1 MPRGIWG
8 LANPDANGTAVPD
21 YAIPDPDADPE
32 NAALQLIIRL
42 PAKILHTD
50 RRALVW
56 HAYAAVLAEE
66 HAFQG
71 LGWPDAKLCASMIAA
86 AITRPGAGD
95 VLCNHARDA
104 LAGTDGIAWR
114 NRERVA
120 RAFVIAA
127 TDDK

>member
-21 YAIPDPDADPE
+21 YAIPDPDPDADPE

-86 AITRPGAGD
+86 AITRPDAPG
-95 VLCNHARDA
+95 VLLNHARDA
-104 LAGTDGIAWR
+104 LAGTDGIG
-114 NRERVA
+114 
-120 RAFVIAA
+120 
-127 TDDK
+127 D